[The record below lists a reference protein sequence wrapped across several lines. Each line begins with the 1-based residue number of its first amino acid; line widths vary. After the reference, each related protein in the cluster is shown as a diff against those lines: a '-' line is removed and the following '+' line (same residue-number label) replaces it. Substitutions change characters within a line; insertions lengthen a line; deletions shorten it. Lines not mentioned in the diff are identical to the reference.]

1 MKLFFRNKTS
11 RYLSLTVFLLF
22 VGSVVIAQVDSA
34 AHIPNYHISRSPS
47 DTVNVR
53 VIGQEIEKQPVGLS
67 MMPWVTAIIVG
78 IITVGVNIYIS
89 RSNRD
94 TTLAVARAQL
104 NGTLNATNRQ
114 QWINQTRDAISD
126 FVTQCRLINI
136 EFQEPVNDR
145 ENQKELNEK
154 IALSRNKLKLLLA
167 EHLDEHSMLLSAME
181 ELAGMVDVHMLNNR
195 SNIKDQYNNV
205 DFMRKCETV
214 IARGRMLLY
223 YEWGKIQTMGL

>member
-1 MKLFFRNKTS
+1 
-11 RYLSLTVFLLF
+11 
-22 VGSVVIAQVDSA
+22 
-34 AHIPNYHISRSPS
+34 
-47 DTVNVR
+47 VNVR